1 MSKGLCCTMFM
12 ITLFIKLLSMGG
24 SQKEV
29 RSRNAKRDFADAKTF
44 IQVAP
49 APGFYVPIAIY
60 S

>member
-1 MSKGLCCTMFM
+1 MFM